1 MAKTDWAQ
9 LQTQFERENRENG
22 VGAREWCEQHGLNYH
37 SARRYIK
44 VRKSAPCKSAQTG
57 RQSAQRKRVSGQFQ
71 TGNQR
76 ARKSGIYARYYPEE
90 KRYMFDL
97 ARSATLVDELMMTRV
112 RLQSGFEYLAL
123 LISELGLCD
132 DQERRMSLHER
143 VQRAG
148 QDLNA
153 LTARVES
160 LEKPYPLSMPIALK
174 LRKPEAARKLR
185 LESDKLAQEEEG
197 DGTPLDEML
206 TELQAMGT
214 GGLPS

>member
-44 VRKSAPCKSAQTG
+44 VRKSAPCK
-57 RQSAQRKRVSGQFQ
+57 SAQRKRVSGQFQ

-160 LEKPYPLSMPIALK
+160 LEKTLSALDADRAQTEK
-174 LRKPEAARKLR
+174 AREAARKLR
-185 LESDKLAQEEEG
+185 LESDKLAQEGEG